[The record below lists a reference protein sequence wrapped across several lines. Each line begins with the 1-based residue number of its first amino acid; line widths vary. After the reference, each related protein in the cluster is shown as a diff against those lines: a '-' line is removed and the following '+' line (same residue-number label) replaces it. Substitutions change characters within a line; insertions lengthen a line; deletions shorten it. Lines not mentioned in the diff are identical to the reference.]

1 MNRLT
6 ASMMVM
12 VCVMSAAS
20 LCAAD
25 AREMTWHGVITDDV
39 CVKKHMSAGDKACAL
54 KCVEDGAKFVL
65 YDPKADKVF
74 ALSDQA
80 RAKEF
85 AAEHVVVRGTLSAD
99 GKSITVAEIRK
110 GEGKKQAKGSGL

>member
-1 MNRLT
+1 MNRHIAAML
-6 ASMMVM
+6 VM
-12 VCVMSAAS
+12 ACVMSAAS
-20 LCAAD
+20 LHAAD
-25 AREMTWHGVITDDV
+25 ARETTWHGVITDDV
-39 CVKKHMSAGDKACAL
+39 CAKKHMNAGDKACAL

-65 YDPKADKVF
+65 YDPKADRVF

-85 AAEHVVVRGTLSAD
+85 AAEHVVIRGTLSAD

-110 GEGKKQAKGSGL
+110 GDGKKQGKSGL